1 MRSLLQALSGNLSV
15 ETAFINKLKRG
26 RDDLF
31 LAYLVLTMQIKSV
44 IIYLVTLFL
53 IRKGITEMKK
63 CLSCGGECRE
73 QLRGNVTVYVCKWCG
88 CSMTSDEME
97 RAEEKIRAQRAEAE
111 KIRAAAAA
119 KKAEETSRVSAS
131 ASPAP
136 AAKVAEQRTQF
147 STATVTAVPNK
158 APVAS
163 PLSVATPFAA
173 VSGKEA
179 LSGEELFEKAI
190 PSVVEIFVQS
200 VNSSAAASGFVISSK
215 GLVLTNAHAVL
226 DEYGKL
232 FEKIFVRSGDKYYS
246 AYPLAI
252 GEPRANQDYDT
263 IDLCLLFVEGLS
275 NLPAVSFA
283 DVNLLK
289 NGQKVYLIG
298 NSLGEGTCITSG
310 IISDKDRLVG
320 GLSYPY
326 IMTDA
331 AANPGNSGGPLFSEY
346 GEVIGVLVAGIT
358 SAKGMNYAIPANVAE
373 KFLSHVINSTDI
385 KSLDLGELNRYKNL
399 SAASTYGLS
408 AEKILDGVKLIADII
423 SYVIGLFV

>member
-1 MRSLLQALSGNLSV
+1 M
-15 ETAFINKLKRG
+15 KR
-26 RDDLF
+26 
-31 LAYLVLTMQIKSV
+31 
-44 IIYLVTLFL
+44 
-53 IRKGITEMKK
+53 

-73 QLRGNVTVYVCKWCG
+73 QLKGNVTVYVCKWCG
-88 CSMTSDEME
+88 NSMTADDMQ
-97 RAEEKIRAQRAEAE
+97 RAEQKINAQRAEAE
-111 KIRAAAAA
+111 KNRAAAVKNVSQPA
-119 KKAEETSRVSAS
+119 KSNTVP
-131 ASPAP
+131 SPAP
-136 AAKVAEQRTQF
+136 AVKAEEARSQF
-147 STATVTAVPNK
+147 SAVTPTVVTAK
-158 APVAS
+158 APTAVSMSAVTPLAS
-163 PLSVATPFAA
+163 

-179 LSGEELFEKAI
+179 LSGEDLFEQAI

-200 VNSSAAASGFVISSK
+200 VSSSAAASGFVISSK

-232 FEKIFVRSGDKYYS
+232 FEKIFVRSGDKYYN

-252 GEPRANQDYDT
+252 GEPRANQNYDT
-263 IDLCLLFVEGLS
+263 VDLCLLFVEGFE

-310 IISDKDRLVG
+310 IISDKDRCVG

-358 SAKGMNYAIPANVAE
+358 SAKGMNYAIPSNVAE
-373 KFLSHVINSTDI
+373 KFLSHVINNTDI
-385 KSLDLGELNRYKNL
+385 KSLDLGELNKYKNL
-399 SAASTYGLS
+399 SGASTYGIT

-423 SYVIGLFV
+423 SYVIGLFT

>member
-1 MRSLLQALSGNLSV
+1 
-15 ETAFINKLKRG
+15 
-26 RDDLF
+26 
-31 LAYLVLTMQIKSV
+31 
-44 IIYLVTLFL
+44 
-53 IRKGITEMKK
+53 MKK

-73 QLRGNVTVYVCKWCG
+73 QLKGNVTVYVCKWCG
-88 CSMTSDEME
+88 ASVTADEME
-97 RAEEKIRAQRAEAE
+97 REEKRLEAQRA
-111 KIRAAAAA
+111 
-119 KKAEETSRVSAS
+119 KAQKSIPAVTKSEERIPQSNSSVKT
-131 ASPAP
+131 AP
-136 AAKVAEQRTQF
+136 AVKTASSVKTTPVVKATPVVKTVETKSQYSTVITPVAE
-147 STATVTAVPNK
+147 SK
-158 APVAS
+158 AAS
-163 PLSVATPFAA
+163 
-173 VSGKEA
+173 SGREA
-179 LSGEELFEKAI
+179 LSGEELFEQAI
-190 PSVVEIFVQS
+190 PSVVEIFVES
-200 VNSSAAASGFVISSK
+200 VSSSAAASGFVISSK

-232 FEKIFVRSGDKYYS
+232 FEKIFVRSGDKYYN

-263 IDLCLLFVEGLS
+263 VDLCLLFVEGLG
-275 NLPAVSFA
+275 NLPAVQFA

-310 IISDKDRLVG
+310 IISDKDRCVS

-358 SAKGMNYAIPANVAE
+358 GAKGMNYAIPANVVE
-373 KFLSHVINSTDI
+373 KFLTFVINNTEI
-385 KSLDLGELNRYKNL
+385 KSLDLGELNKYKNT
-399 SAASTYGLS
+399 SAASAYGLT